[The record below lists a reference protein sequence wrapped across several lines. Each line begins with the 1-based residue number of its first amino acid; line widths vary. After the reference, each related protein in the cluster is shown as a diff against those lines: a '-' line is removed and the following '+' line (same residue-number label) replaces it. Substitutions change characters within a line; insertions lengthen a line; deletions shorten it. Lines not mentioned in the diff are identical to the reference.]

1 MYTRCKATYFSI
13 VFVFTPA
20 FVERMS
26 LTSLIS
32 LIIYS
37 LVKEQRFQDK
47 IVPNIPL
54 AYPFIR

>member
-1 MYTRCKATYFSI
+1 MAIYFAI
-13 VFVFTPA
+13 VFVFTVFTPA

-47 IVPNIPL
+47 MDPNIPL
-54 AYPFIR
+54 AYPFMR